1 MNLLLKIKRSKM
13 KPTVNHIAVVAIL
26 FVCLPLLLG
35 ADNEWDAA
43 NFATIAIG
51 NITNRGDTPSAS
63 HSLVLHTNGN
73 VHITADTSTAAQ
85 LKNASGDTLVTE
97 YMLTDDGD
105 GINTTGGKV
114 KQTEYTDY
122 TLFLKEG
129 SGYAITHVA
138 DYNEVTVTLHVKAS
152 NSADTLADAGL
163 YEATQTLTVSWDP

>member
-1 MNLLLKIKRSKM
+1 M

-63 HSLVLHTNGN
+63 QSLVLHTTGN
-73 VHITADTSTAAQ
+73 VHITAINTTAAQ
-85 LKNASGDTLVTE
+85 LKSASGDTLVTE
-97 YMLTDDGD
+97 YMLTDDGGD
-105 GINTTGGKV
+105 GSGKTGGTDQIV
-114 KQTEYTDY
+114 YTDY
-122 TLFLKEG
+122 TAFLEG

-138 DYNEVTVTLHVKAS
+138 DYNEVTVTLHVKAYNFDS
-152 NSADTLADAGL
+152 TLADAGL